1 MNEKKKVWIVL
12 GVVIAIIVFIIGVTI
27 YNNMKSKKELK
38 EFNNIFASSTETFIY
53 LGRDGCS
60 YCALFKPTLDK
71 VMNDYN
77 LSYKYIN
84 TSKLNEKDL
93 HEITDK
99 LEFEWD
105 NYGTPSIAIVKDN
118 TVIIGHI
125 GSDVSEEGLVSFLV
139 EGNMISKE
147 E

>member
-1 MNEKKKVWIVL
+1 
-12 GVVIAIIVFIIGVTI
+12 
-27 YNNMKSKKELK
+27 
-38 EFNNIFASSTETFIY
+38 
-53 LGRDGCS
+53 
-60 YCALFKPTLDK
+60 
-71 VMNDYN
+71 MNDYN

-105 NYGTPSIAIVKDN
+105 NFGTPSIAIVKDN